1 MVKNLVI
8 GRGQMRNL
16 QILLSFTPLCDLSV
30 AGPSSLLSA
39 TLPAQLPLPFHPCHS
54 AKEGY
59 KSITAHGKHSAGL
72 LSHPLLGLLCLSAI
86 ARAF

>member
-1 MVKNLVI
+1 
-8 GRGQMRNL
+8 MRC
-16 QILLSFTPLCDLSV
+16 QQFLLSFTPLCCLVV

-39 TLPAQLPLPFHPCHS
+39 ILPDQLPLPFHPCHS
-54 AKEGY
+54 AKGGY

-72 LSHPLLGLLCLSAI
+72 LGHPLLGLLCLSAI